1 MVENTVDNR
10 YVVLHNLKLGEFT
23 NNIGQRK
30 TAEVKLGDII
40 KGKVISKREFN
51 PVIPNPDEKGLI
63 YLISNPIENN
73 PTNLQKFFV
82 PISEV
87 RLLEGAV
94 PAVAKTSPSSP
105 EIHNIDEKT
114 EEVPTSTEKLYFG
127 MKKKTAILV
136 GLGFIAVIGYVTYRR
151 MKNKVV
157 NQ

>member
-1 MVENTVDNR
+1 
-10 YVVLHNLKLGEFT
+10 LHNLKLGEFT

-63 YLISNPIENN
+63 YIISNPTETN
-73 PTNLQKFFV
+73 PNALEKFFV

-87 RLLEGAV
+87 KLLEGAV
-94 PAVAKTSPSSP
+94 PAVTVAKTSPSSP